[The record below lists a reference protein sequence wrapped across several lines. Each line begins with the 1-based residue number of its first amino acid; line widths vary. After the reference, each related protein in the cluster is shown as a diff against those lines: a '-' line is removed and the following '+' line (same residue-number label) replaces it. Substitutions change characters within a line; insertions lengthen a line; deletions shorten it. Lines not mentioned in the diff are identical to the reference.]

1 MNKRWFHSRT
11 LWVNVLLV
19 VALIVEAKFGE
30 VLTPEM
36 QLSILGGVN
45 LVLRI
50 LTNQGLTK

>member
-1 MNKRWFHSRT
+1 MKKWYHSRT
-11 LWVNVLLV
+11 LYVNILLV
-19 VALIVEAKFGE
+19 VALIVEAKTGE
-30 VLTPEM
+30 ILTPEM